1 MDINFQQK
9 FNTPTE
15 QLIRRAGY
23 GLVRDRRASQA
34 SYARRLGNGFYP
46 RFHMYVNSEDPLIL
60 SIHIDQKQASYEGQ
74 TAHSGDY
81 DSDLVKQEAQRI
93 YNMVMTEVSSDTST
107 GLSMTDSADD
117 EEEDGGFFSKLF
129 GK

>member
-1 MDINFQQK
+1 MDINFKQK
-9 FNTPTE
+9 FSTPTE
-15 QLIRRAGY
+15 QLIRRCGY
-23 GLVRDRRASQA
+23 GLVRDRRARQR
-34 SYARRLGNGFYP
+34 SYSRRLGQSGFYP

-60 SIHIDQKQASYEGQ
+60 SIHIDQKQASYQGQ

-93 YNMVMTEVSSDTST
+93 YDTVMQEASQVN
-107 GLSMTDSADD
+107 AEP
-117 EEEDGGFFSKLF
+117 EEEEEEKGGFLSGLF